1 MDLLLRYI
9 DAHGIRLAYFESKE
23 QPTTNTTLL
32 LVHGLGCHAR
42 SWDSTIKLLNAS
54 RRTICVELRG
64 HGRSEKRT
72 PYRCDQFGK
81 DLCSFIQ
88 ELDLQSI
95 VAVGHSLG
103 GYALLHAAALLTLRF
118 EALLL
123 LEPAVF
129 HPIAY
134 SDAVNPKMYGSPS
147 EHPDAERRSLWGSTE
162 EWLEF
167 IKDRTPFKLWDSE
180 VLSDH
185 CKWGLEPAGN
195 GQLKLCCPPQV
206 TAEATMHMTDN
217 NIHLLLPS
225 VNVPT
230 TVIRAKSAPVF
241 RHPKDTVHSVTWP
254 QLAENLPQAID
265 KQLDEVSHF
274 IPMQRPDV
282 VARELSVYLGDK
294 EDT

>member
-1 MDLLLRYI
+1 MDLLLKHV
-9 DAHGIRLAYFESKE
+9 DARGIRLAYFETKD

-42 SWDSTIKLLNAS
+42 SWDSTIKLVNTS
-54 RRTICVELRG
+54 HRTICVELRG

-72 PYRCDQFGK
+72 PYRWDQFGK

-88 ELDLQSI
+88 ELDLHSI
-95 VAVGHSLG
+95 VAVGHSMG
-103 GYALLHAAALLTLRF
+103 GHALLQTAALLTRRF
-118 EALLL
+118 KALLL
-123 LEPAVF
+123 LEPTVF

-134 SDAVNPKMYGSPS
+134 SDVTNPKLYGSL
-147 EHPDAERRSLWGSTE
+147 ENHPHDERRYLWSSTT
-162 EWLEF
+162 EWMES
-167 IKDRTPFKLWDSE
+167 IKDRIPFKLWDSE
-180 VLSDH
+180 VLHDH
-185 CKWGLEPAGN
+185 CKWGLEPADN

-206 TAEATMHMTDN
+206 KAEATLYTTHN
-217 NIHLLLPS
+217 NIHSLLPS

-230 TVIRAKSAPVF
+230 TVVRAKSAPVF

-254 QLAENLPQAID
+254 QLAENLPQATD

-294 EDT
+294 EVS